1 MIYEH
6 SRLPLSLFNKF
17 QGKRQRE
24 ISSNT
29 TCINAMQTFGFYA
42 VILFPLSLFLLLPLS
57 SSITF
62 VLSNGIICISTEE
75 VNEEVKNRR
84 EGILAT
90 ISIASHIRKYSSTIE
105 IPKKRAIMTRSSLPW
120 KTLLVCIKSS
130 FQYSKNVINLLW
142 WGLKTNRSK
151 KISWTSVF
159 CQHVN

>member
-1 MIYEH
+1 MSAYKTAFMCILFVYKILTKSLSDLWAFSTSSL
-6 SRLPLSLFNKF
+6 SRFDEF

-84 EGILAT
+84 EGILAM

-105 IPKKRAIMTRSSLPW
+105 TPKKTRNYDSFVVAL
-120 KTLLVCIKSS
+120 KKS
-130 FQYSKNVINLLW
+130 
-142 WGLKTNRSK
+142 
-151 KISWTSVF
+151 F
-159 CQHVN
+159 CLY